1 MGESALI
8 VKCENDLIL
17 PFTSFPRKYCSFLE
31 KTSCHSFFKL
41 SGTHVKI
48 YAGMLVLFS
57 CLNFDQVLFFC
68 VGKF

>member
-31 KTSCHSFFKL
+31 KISCRSLFKL
-41 SGTHVKI
+41 SAAHVKI
-48 YAGMLVLFS
+48 YAGILVLFY
-57 CLNFDQVLFFC
+57 CLHFD
-68 VGKF
+68 